1 MVQQPRMY
9 RRTIG
14 TRYQVRFERYA
25 MFAGT
30 AIPTWI
36 LTGTAWHPPDG
47 WKVEERFLFDVQYD
61 REDEYDDGDEDADSP
76 EEADECVEER
86 HIKMILLLRYG
97 ITIELDECVGRI
109 GTNGGD
115 GGDGGR

>member
-47 WKVEERFLFDVQYD
+47 WEVEERFLFDVQYD

-86 HIKMILLLRYG
+86 HLKMIATATGSQLNWMNAYAV
-97 ITIELDECVGRI
+97 CSMQWY
-109 GTNGGD
+109 
-115 GGDGGR
+115 

>member
-30 AIPTWI
+30 AIPPWI

-47 WKVEERFLFDVQYD
+47 WEVEERFLFDVQYD

-86 HIKMILLLRYG
+86 HLKMIATATGSQLNWMNALAALVR
-97 ITIELDECVGRI
+97 IEWL
-109 GTNGGD
+109 
-115 GGDGGR
+115 